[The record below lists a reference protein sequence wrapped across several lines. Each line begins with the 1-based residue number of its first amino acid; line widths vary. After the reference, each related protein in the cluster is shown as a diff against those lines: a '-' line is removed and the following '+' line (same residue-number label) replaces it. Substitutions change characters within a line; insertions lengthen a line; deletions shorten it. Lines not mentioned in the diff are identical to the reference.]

1 MKKIKVAINGFG
13 RIGRAT
19 AKLMLNNDSIE
30 LVAIND
36 LSDNATLAH
45 LFKYDSV
52 HGKFEGNVSSND
64 TSITTDG
71 NKLRATAERDPE
83 KLPWKELDVDLVIE
97 STGHFRTPELARKHI
112 SAGAKKVILSAP
124 AKSGDIKTIVLG
136 VNDNELNGNETIIS
150 NASCTTNC
158 AAPMIKIIDELCGIE
173 NGFLSTI
180 HSYTSVQNLHD
191 GPHKDIRRGRAATL
205 SIIPT
210 TTGAATAVTQIFTHL
225 EGKIIGSANRVP
237 VPDGSLTE
245 LTLNI
250 KKPKSVEE
258 INAAFKK
265 ASQNEMKH
273 VLEYNEAPIVSV
285 DILRNENSCIFD
297 ATLTQVL
304 DNTVK
309 ICGWYDNE
317 IGYSSR
323 LVDLVLLTSN
333 QSD

>member
-1 MKKIKVAINGFG
+1 MTKIRVAINGFG

-19 AKLMLNNDSIE
+19 AKLMLQNDAIE

-36 LSDNATLAH
+36 LSDNETLAH

-52 HGKFEGNVSSND
+52 HGKYAGAVSATD
-64 TSITTDG
+64 TSLTING
-71 NKLRATAERDPE
+71 NTLRATAERNPE
-83 KLPWKELDVDLVIE
+83 LLPWKELGVDIVIE
-97 STGHFRTPELARKHI
+97 STGHFRTPELAGKHL

-124 AKSGDIKTIVLG
+124 AKEGDIKTIVLG
-136 VNDNELNGNETIIS
+136 VNDHELDGTETIIS

-210 TTGAATAVTQIFTHL
+210 STGAATAVTQIFTHL

-250 KKPKSVEE
+250 KNPKSIAE
-258 INAAFKK
+258 INAAFEH
-265 ASQNEMKH
+265 ASNNEMKH
-273 VLEYNEAPIVSV
+273 VLEYNQDDIVSV
-285 DILRNENSCIFD
+285 DILGNPATCIFD

-323 LVDLVLLTSN
+323 LVDLILKISN
-333 QSD
+333 

>member
-19 AKLMLNNDSIE
+19 AKLMLNNSNIE

-36 LSDNATLAH
+36 LSDNETLAH

-52 HGKFEGNVSSND
+52 HGKYENEVISDSN
-64 TSITTDG
+64 SISING
-71 NKLRATAERDPE
+71 NKISSTSERDPE
-83 KLPWKELDVDLVIE
+83 KLPWKELEVDLVIE
-97 STGHFRTPELARKHI
+97 STGHFRTRELAGKHI
-112 SAGAKKVILSAP
+112 TAGAKKVILSAP

-136 VNDNELNGNETIIS
+136 VNDNELDGTETIIS

-191 GPHKDIRRGRAATL
+191 GWHKDIRRGRAATL

-210 TTGAATAVTQIFTHL
+210 TTGAAKAVTQIFAHL

-250 KKPKSVEE
+250 KKNPKSIEE
-258 INAAFKK
+258 INTAFKK
-265 ASQNEMKH
+265 ASQGEMKH
-273 VLEYNEAPIVSV
+273 ILEYNVAPIVSV
-285 DILRNENSCIFD
+285 DILRNPNSCIFD
-297 ATLTQVL
+297 STLTQVL
-304 DNTVK
+304 DNSVK

-323 LVDLVLLTSN
+323 LVDLVLLVSK
-333 QSD
+333 Q

>member
-1 MKKIKVAINGFG
+1 MTKIRVAINGFG

-19 AKLMLNNDSIE
+19 AKLMLQNDSIE
-30 LVAIND
+30 IVAIND
-36 LSDNATLAH
+36 LSDNETLAH
-45 LFKYDSV
+45 LFQYDSV
-52 HGKFEGNVSSND
+52 HGKFNGQVTSNQ
-64 TSITTDG
+64 TSVTING
-71 NKLRATAERDPE
+71 KSISATAERNPE
-83 KLPWKELDVDLVIE
+83 NLPWKKLGVDVVIE
-97 STGHFRTPELARKHI
+97 STGHFRTPELAGKHLT
-112 SAGAKKVILSAP
+112 AGAKKVILSAP
-124 AKSGDIKTIVLG
+124 AKEGDIKTIVLG
-136 VNDNELNGNETIIS
+136 VNNHELDGTETILS

-158 AAPMIKIIDELCGIE
+158 AAPMIKIIDEICGIE

-210 TTGAATAVTQIFTHL
+210 STGAAKAVTQIFTHL

-250 KKPKSVEE
+250 QNPKSIEE
-258 INAAFKK
+258 INAAFRKE
-265 ASQNEMKH
+265 SEGRMKH
-273 VLEYNEAPIVSV
+273 ILEYNEDPIVSV
-285 DILRNENSCIFD
+285 DILKNPHSCIFD
-297 ATLTQVL
+297 STLTQVL

-323 LVDLVLLTSN
+323 LVDMVLYVSK
-333 QSD
+333 

>member
-1 MKKIKVAINGFG
+1 MKTTRIAINGFG

-19 AKLMLNNDSIE
+19 AKIILEQNNME
-30 LVAIND
+30 LIAIND
-36 LSDNATLAH
+36 LSDNATLAN

-52 HGKFEGNVSSND
+52 HRTYRNTVKSSETHLDINGKQ
-64 TSITTDG
+64 I
-71 NKLRATAERDPE
+71 RATSEKDPSN
-83 KLPWKELDVDLVIE
+83 LPWADLNIDVVIE
-97 STGHFRTPELARKHI
+97 STGHFRTPELAQKHI
-112 SAGAKKVILSAP
+112 DAGAKKVILSAP
-124 AKSGDIKTIVLG
+124 AKEGDIKTIVLG
-136 VNDNELNGNETIIS
+136 VNDSIIEGSEKILS

-158 AAPMIKIIDELCGIE
+158 AAPMIKIIDELCEIE

-191 GPHKDIRRGRAATL
+191 GPHKDSRRGRAATL

-210 TTGAATAVTQIFTHL
+210 STGAATAVTQIFTHL

-250 KKPKSVEE
+250 KNSKTVEE
-258 INAAFKK
+258 INKAFEKAAHG
-265 ASQNEMKH
+265 EMSH
-273 VLEYNEAPIVSV
+273 ILEYNTDEIVSV
-285 DILRNENSCIFD
+285 DILGNPASCIFD

-304 DNTVK
+304 GNTVK

-323 LVDLVLLTSN
+323 LVDMVKLVSK
-333 QSD
+333 

>member
-19 AKLMLNNDSIE
+19 AKLMLNNSNIE

-36 LSDNATLAH
+36 LSDNETLAH

-52 HGKFEGNVSSND
+52 HGKYENEIISDSN
-64 TSITTDG
+64 SISING
-71 NKLRATAERDPE
+71 NKISSTSERDPE
-83 KLPWKELDVDLVIE
+83 KLPWKELEVDLVIE
-97 STGHFRTPELARKHI
+97 STGHFRTRELAGKHI
-112 SAGAKKVILSAP
+112 TAGAKKVILSAP

-136 VNDNELNGNETIIS
+136 VNDNELDGTETIIS

-191 GPHKDIRRGRAATL
+191 GWHKDIRRGRAATL

-210 TTGAATAVTQIFTHL
+210 TTGAAKAVTQIFAHL

-250 KKPKSVEE
+250 KNSKSIEE
-258 INAAFKK
+258 INTAFKK
-265 ASQNEMKH
+265 ASQGDMKH
-273 VLEYNEAPIVSV
+273 ILEYNVAPIVSV
-285 DILRNENSCIFD
+285 DILRNPNSCIFD
-297 ATLTQVL
+297 STLTQVL
-304 DNTVK
+304 DNSVK

-323 LVDLVLLTSN
+323 LVDLVLLVSK
-333 QSD
+333 Q

>member
-1 MKKIKVAINGFG
+1 MTKIRVAINGFG

-19 AKLMLNNDSIE
+19 AKLMLQNDSIE
-30 LVAIND
+30 IVAIND
-36 LSDNATLAH
+36 LSDNETLAH
-45 LFKYDSV
+45 LFQYDSV
-52 HGKFEGNVSSND
+52 HGKFNGQVTSNQTSVSINGN
-64 TSITTDG
+64 SIS
-71 NKLRATAERDPE
+71 ATAERNPE
-83 KLPWKELDVDLVIE
+83 NLPWKKLGVDVVIE
-97 STGHFRTPELARKHI
+97 STGHFRTPELAGKHLT
-112 SAGAKKVILSAP
+112 AGAKKVILSAP
-124 AKSGDIKTIVLG
+124 AKEGDIKTIVLG
-136 VNDNELNGNETIIS
+136 VNDHELDGTETILS

-158 AAPMIKIIDELCGIE
+158 AAPMIKIIDEICGIE

-210 TTGAATAVTQIFTHL
+210 STGAATAVTQIFTHL

-250 KKPKSVEE
+250 QNPKSIEE
-258 INAAFKK
+258 INAAFRKE
-265 ASQNEMKH
+265 SEGRMKH
-273 VLEYNEAPIVSV
+273 ILEYNEAPIVSV
-285 DILRNENSCIFD
+285 DILQNPHSCIFD
-297 ATLTQVL
+297 STLTQVL
-304 DNTVK
+304 ENSVK

-323 LVDLVLLTSN
+323 LVDMVLYVSK
-333 QSD
+333 

>member
-1 MKKIKVAINGFG
+1 MTKIRVAINGFG

-19 AKLMLNNDSIE
+19 AKLMLQNDDIE

-36 LSDNATLAH
+36 LSDNQTLAH

-52 HGKFEGNVSSND
+52 HGKYAGEVGATD
-64 TSITTDG
+64 TSLTING
-71 NKLRATAERDPE
+71 KPLRATAERNPE
-83 KLPWKELDVDLVIE
+83 LLPWKELGVDIVIE
-97 STGHFRTPELARKHI
+97 STGHFRTPELAGKHLR
-112 SAGAKKVILSAP
+112 AGAKKVILSAP
-124 AKSGDIKTIVLG
+124 AKEGDIKTIVLG
-136 VNDNELNGNETIIS
+136 VNDHELDGTETIIS

-158 AAPMIKIIDELCGIE
+158 AAPMIKIIDELCEIE

-210 TTGAATAVTQIFTHL
+210 STGAATAVTQIFTHL

-250 KKPKSVEE
+250 KNPKSIAE
-258 INAAFKK
+258 INAAFEQ
-265 ASQNEMKH
+265 ASNNEMKH
-273 VLEYNEAPIVSV
+273 VLEYNQDDIVSV
-285 DILRNENSCIFD
+285 DILGNPASCIFD

-323 LVDLVLLTSN
+323 LVDLILKISN
-333 QSD
+333 

>member
-1 MKKIKVAINGFG
+1 MTKIRVAINGFG

-19 AKLMLNNDSIE
+19 AKLMLQNDSIE
-30 LVAIND
+30 IVAIND
-36 LSDNATLAH
+36 LSDNETLAH
-45 LFKYDSV
+45 LFQYDSV
-52 HGKFEGNVSSND
+52 HGKFNGQVTSNQ
-64 TSITTDG
+64 TSVTING
-71 NKLRATAERDPE
+71 KSISATAERNPE
-83 KLPWKELDVDLVIE
+83 NLPWKKLGVDVVIE
-97 STGHFRTPELARKHI
+97 STGHFRTPELAGKHLT
-112 SAGAKKVILSAP
+112 AGAKKVILSAP
-124 AKSGDIKTIVLG
+124 AKEGDIKTIVLG
-136 VNDNELNGNETIIS
+136 VNNHELDGTETILS

-158 AAPMIKIIDELCGIE
+158 AAPMIKIIDEICGIE

-210 TTGAATAVTQIFTHL
+210 STGAAKAVTQIFTHL

-250 KKPKSVEE
+250 QNPKSIEE
-258 INAAFKK
+258 INAAFRKE
-265 ASQNEMKH
+265 SEGSMKH
-273 VLEYNEAPIVSV
+273 ILEYNEDPIVSV
-285 DILRNENSCIFD
+285 DILKNPHSCIFD
-297 ATLTQVL
+297 STLTQVL

-323 LVDLVLLTSN
+323 LVDMVLYVSK
-333 QSD
+333 

>member
-1 MKKIKVAINGFG
+1 MTKIRVAINGFG

-19 AKLMLNNDSIE
+19 AKLMLQNDSIE
-30 LVAIND
+30 IVAIND
-36 LSDNATLAH
+36 LSDNETLAH
-45 LFKYDSV
+45 LFQYDSV
-52 HGKFEGNVSSND
+52 HGKFNGQVTSNQTSVSINGN
-64 TSITTDG
+64 SIS
-71 NKLRATAERDPE
+71 ATAERNPE
-83 KLPWKELDVDLVIE
+83 NLPWKKLGVDVVIE
-97 STGHFRTPELARKHI
+97 STGHFRTPELAGKHLT
-112 SAGAKKVILSAP
+112 AGAKKVILSAP
-124 AKSGDIKTIVLG
+124 AKEGDIKTIVLG
-136 VNDNELNGNETIIS
+136 VNNHELDGTETILS

-158 AAPMIKIIDELCGIE
+158 AAPMIKIIDEICGIE

-210 TTGAATAVTQIFTHL
+210 STGAATAVTQIFTHL

-250 KKPKSVEE
+250 QNPKSIEE
-258 INAAFKK
+258 INAAFRKE
-265 ASQNEMKH
+265 SEGRMKH
-273 VLEYNEAPIVSV
+273 ILEYNEAPIVSV
-285 DILRNENSCIFD
+285 DILQNPHSCIFD
-297 ATLTQVL
+297 STLTQVL

-323 LVDLVLLTSN
+323 LVDMVLLIAN
-333 QSD
+333 